1 MKQTIQTLAG
11 AFAVALIA
19 TVLGLTGCS
28 KSNQPGSESG
38 TEGNAQTQS
47 SNSDKAETPE
57 QVDYIFGVIAKSQ
70 SNPVFQAAH
79 TGAMDAARDIEKA
92 HPDVNID
99 IRWKTPADEDAQMQ
113 AQNLAQLVDAGAN
126 GVTISC
132 TDASLLTPAINDAV
146 DKGTEVVCFDSD
158 APKSKRFAYYGIDD
172 NQAGHAI
179 MKHLAK
185 AMGDKG
191 VVAILAGNQTAP
203 NLQARVKGV
212 IDEAKNYPDIEVKYT
227 FYHPETAV
235 DAANKVQQEQQAHPD
250 ITGWAMVGGWP
261 LFTTNALDGVYEVAK
276 VVSVDHLPEELDYV
290 RKGQVQALL
299 GQDCY
304 GWGYKTVMMLFDK
317 VHDGKTPEKVI
328 NTFDLQ
334 VVTKDN
340 VEEYEGI
347 WKKWLGKE

>member
-1 MKQTIQTLAG
+1 MKQIVNTLISE
-11 AFAVALIA
+11 VAIA
-19 TVLGLTGCS
+19 TLSSLIGLCGCS
-28 KSNQPGSESG
+28 KS
-38 TEGNAQTQS
+38 TENPPENTDASTAQ
-47 SNSDKAETPE
+47 SDGAKAPE
-57 QVDYIFGVIAKSQ
+57 QTTYIFGVIAKSQ

-79 TGAMDAARDIEKA
+79 TGAMDAARDIEA
-92 HPDVNID
+92 SHPGVKVD
-99 IRWKTPADEDAQMQ
+99 IRWKTPADEDAQVQ
-113 AQNLAQLVDAGAN
+113 AQNLAQLVDAGAQ

-146 DKGTEVVCFDSD
+146 AKGTEVVCFDSD
-158 APKSKRFAYYGIDD
+158 APDSKRFAYYGIDD
-172 NQAGHAI
+172 VQAGHEI
-179 MKHLAK
+179 LIHLAK
-185 AMGDKG
+185 AMDNKG

-212 IDEAKNYPDIEVKYT
+212 VEEAKNYPDMDIKYT

-235 DAANKVQQEQQAHPD
+235 DAANKIQQEQQAHPD

-276 VVSVDHLPEELDYV
+276 IVSVDHLPEELNYV
-290 RKGQVQALL
+290 RDGQVQALL

-317 VHDGKTPEKVI
+317 VHDGKNPEKVI

-340 VEEYEGI
+340 VDKYEGI